1 MLIILGGVLL
11 ISVNHSR
18 GSFVDQLIILGG
30 VLLVSVNHFRG
41 SFVGIS

>member
-18 GSFVDQLIILGG
+18 GSFV
-30 VLLVSVNHFRG
+30 N
-41 SFVGIS
+41 IS